1 MLDALWEGYAP
12 LHHPEMLR
20 QGVKLAELPRWLE
33 PLAIALAPAWLQL
46 HRWLVLGALLGA
58 PAAVHALARRR
69 PKERPL
75 DPRLVCL
82 ASLAAGVLLGCNLA
96 LEKVRL

>member
-1 MLDALWEGYAP
+1 M
-12 LHHPEMLR
+12 
-20 QGVKLAELPRWLE
+20 
-33 PLAIALAPAWLQL
+33 
-46 HRWLVLGALLGA
+46 LGALLGA